1 MLALIRPTSP
11 QVVHRRHPADTA
23 TLAAQTITGHHATGE
38 IDFDLPCARCA
49 YNLRG
54 LRAGGRCPECA
65 DPIDRA
71 LAHAGFDFAPLA
83 WIIRIH
89 RAVWL
94 LSLAGAFISGSEVL
108 GALVPQ
114 PMSISARLLIGA
126 AQVVAAA
133 LASWS
138 VYLLTCPG
146 PTRRHETDRLLTRT
160 ALRFIAAASI
170 LLYLYRSADSGG
182 LLLGIRNPSFA
193 MVVLSGATFYAFQT
207 VLFLRLA
214 VVLARA
220 RADEQAGGAECLAAY
235 LILIAVT
242 LGFAALAGIMVPAI
256 FVTVAIFVIFV
267 YIVVCFAC
275 AGLLVSAALQL
286 GRVRCDAQS

>member
-1 MLALIRPTSP
+1 MLALIRPTNP
-11 QVVHRRHPADTA
+11 QVVHRRHPAETTTPA
-23 TLAAQTITGHHATGE
+23 VQTITGYPATVE
-38 IDFDLPCARCA
+38 IDFDLPCARCD

-89 RAVWL
+89 RALWL
-94 LSLAGAFISGSEVL
+94 LCLAGVFTFGSEVL
-108 GALVPQ
+108 GALLPQ
-114 PMSISARLLIGA
+114 TVTISGRLMVGA
-126 AQVVAAA
+126 GQFAAAA

-146 PTRRHETDRLLTRT
+146 PTRRHETDRLLNRT
-160 ALRFIAAASI
+160 ALRFIAAAAI
-170 LLYLYRSADSGG
+170 LIYLYRAADSGG
-182 LLLGIRNPSFA
+182 LLLGIRNPSFV
-193 MVVLSGATFYAFQT
+193 MVVLSGAMFYAFQT
-207 VLFLRLA
+207 LLFLRLA

-242 LGFAALAGIMVPAI
+242 LGFAALAGILVPAV

-275 AGLLVSAALQL
+275 VGLLVSAALQL
-286 GRVRCDAQS
+286 GRIRREAQT